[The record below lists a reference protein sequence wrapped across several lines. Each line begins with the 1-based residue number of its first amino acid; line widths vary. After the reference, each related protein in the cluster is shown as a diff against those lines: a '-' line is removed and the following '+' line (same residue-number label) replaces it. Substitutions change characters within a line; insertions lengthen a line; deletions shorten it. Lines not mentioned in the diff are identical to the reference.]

1 MHPPTSY
8 LFSNLPSMYNP
19 PLKVDEDCLQ
29 ATRRIHSPLSQSV
42 CLYSNSAG
50 RGAHRGPHSPT
61 ATSDVFSFKSFRLP
75 PSLPLMNNDNLAHDL
90 QMQDDYETR
99 TYPPEGDSESLP
111 FARPRT
117 PSS

>member
-1 MHPPTSY
+1 
-8 LFSNLPSMYNP
+8 
-19 PLKVDEDCLQ
+19 
-29 ATRRIHSPLSQSV
+29 
-42 CLYSNSAG
+42 
-50 RGAHRGPHSPT
+50 
-61 ATSDVFSFKSFRLP
+61 
-75 PSLPLMNNDNLAHDL
+75 MNNDNLAHDL